1 MLTGLILAALLYVV
15 LFLVVWSQTHFA
27 ARRGRT
33 SRVRAVVTPWGPF
46 THVDAPDEATAADA
60 LLRADLQL
68 AKEGR

>member
-1 MLTGLILAALLYVV
+1 MLTGIILVCLGYVALFVALWVNTR
-15 LFLVVWSQTHFA
+15 FLP
-27 ARRGRT
+27 RPGRT

-46 THVDAPDEATAADA
+46 LHVSAPDDATAAEA